1 MRLWNRLGFADYER
15 PIGIINAADPFAPL
29 PDDPPGAMVSKR
41 RARFLL
47 DIMDALIARGVS
59 PKDALEFAG
68 AWLKV
73 SEAELSAAK
82 GTWGSV
88 GGKP

>member
-1 MRLWNRLGFADYER
+1 MRLWNRLGFANDDH
-15 PIGIINAADPFAPL
+15 PIGIINTTDPFAL
-29 PDDPPGAMVSKR
+29 SPDDSPGAMVSKR

-68 AWLKV
+68 GWLKV

-82 GTWGSV
+82 GTWGGV
-88 GGKP
+88 GGK